1 MSYIL
6 SNQEKALLKLIVK
19 NARTDFFRKNNYL
32 FHESTLDKILE
43 DNEIHSENTIE
54 NEIAQNTITNLQVA
68 NIEDIITEPKLSK
81 LVKALTY
88 NEKLVLFMYYV
99 ENKTDQE
106 ISNSLSLTRIGA
118 TQKRLRALDK
128 LREKYKREGK

>member
-1 MSYIL
+1 MSYML
-6 SNQEKALLKLIVK
+6 SNQEKAVLKTIVK
-19 NARTDFFRKNNYL
+19 NTRTDFFRKNKYL
-32 FHESTLDKILE
+32 FNESALDKILE
-43 DNEIHSENTIE
+43 DKEIHSENT
-54 NEIAQNTITNLQVA
+54 NEIAKNTIINLQVS

-99 ENKTDQE
+99 ENKTEQE

-118 TQKRLRALDK
+118 TQKRLRALNK
-128 LREKYKREGK
+128 LRTKYKREGK